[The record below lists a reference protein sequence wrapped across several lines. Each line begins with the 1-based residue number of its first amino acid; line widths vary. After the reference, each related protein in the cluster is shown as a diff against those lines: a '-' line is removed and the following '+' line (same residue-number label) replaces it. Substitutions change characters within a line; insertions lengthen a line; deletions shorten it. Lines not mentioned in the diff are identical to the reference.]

1 MIGPLLGKHAVL
13 LIQSTN
19 CAVFNKHPASPV
31 LNVTWSS
38 AEKRELIYP
47 FKSHRVI
54 PTTDIKEKESFVH
67 QNCSWMKNIHRRS
80 TEAFCLSNHVKYI
93 NSLNEE
99 HSPPFNWSLL
109 LKYHVKYINSL
120 NEEHSP
126 PFNWSL
132 LLKYHVKY
140 INSLNDWYYSSPLNP
155 YEMIFTGFQMIQ
167 PTQCRPNG
175 SHTEHP

>member
-120 NEEHSP
+120 N
-126 PFNWSL
+126 
-132 LLKYHVKY
+132 
-140 INSLNDWYYSSPLNP
+140 DWYYSSPLNP